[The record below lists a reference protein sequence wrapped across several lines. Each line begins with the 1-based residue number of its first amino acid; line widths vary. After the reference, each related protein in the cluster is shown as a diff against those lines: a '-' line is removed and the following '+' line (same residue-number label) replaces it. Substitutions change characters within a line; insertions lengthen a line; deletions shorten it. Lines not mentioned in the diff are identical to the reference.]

1 MLVFGLASCKLVEHT
16 GHTEYVYIHDSIT
29 TVDTTY
35 VPIHIVD
42 HSVIDSVNNLFAYAM
57 RAYDS
62 LQNEEAKKDS
72 LLKALGAQIIAGYNS
87 DTTTVCSD
95 YACAHGA
102 LVNSKLALWLEQFPI
117 DTNVMML
124 NYSTYVNT
132 LQMLKEQQKE
142 TVIIKK
148 KFYEDPWFYTT
159 LILLIIIGAICYVKL
174 ATKKLI

>member
-1 MLVFGLASCKLVEHT
+1 MLVFVLASCKIIEHT
-16 GHTEYVYIHDSIT
+16 GSTKHVYIHDSIT

-35 VPIHIVD
+35 IPVHIVD
-42 HSVIDSVNNLFAYAM
+42 HSIIDSVNDLFAYAM
-57 RAYDS
+57 QAYDS
-62 LQNEEAKKDS
+62 LQNEDAKKAS

-124 NYSTYVNT
+124 NYSTYVKT
-132 LQMLKEQQKE
+132 LHMLDEQQKE

-159 LILLIIIGAICYVKL
+159 LILLIIIGATCYVKL
-174 ATKKLI
+174 VTKRLI